1 MYNLR
6 DVEIQI
12 PTQPS
17 KVIALAGNYKDHLGD
32 KPVPKN
38 PEPFFKLPSSLQK
51 HRGPVMQPKDAAPIH
66 YEAELVIVIGKRAR
80 KVSEAA
86 AMDYVFGITCGN
98 DISARDWQK
107 GDVQWWRAKGSD
119 TFGPVG
125 PFIVKDI
132 DFGNLEMTL
141 RVNGEVKQKTNT
153 ANMIHNISQ
162 TVSFISQHVTLE
174 PGDLIFTGTPGKTEP
189 MKIGDQVEVEIQH
202 VGVLRNTIVADE

>member
-1 MYNLR
+1 
-6 DVEIQI
+6 
-12 PTQPS
+12 
-17 KVIALAGNYKDHLGD
+17 
-32 KPVPKN
+32 
-38 PEPFFKLPSSLQK
+38 
-51 HRGPVMQPKDAAPIH
+51 
-66 YEAELVIVIGKRAR
+66 
-80 KVSEAA
+80 
-86 AMDYVFGITCGN
+86 MDYVFGITCGN